1 MPKTVAR
8 FSHLNLQLVEP
19 AALLRPFIKHYWFI
33 ATDGAASH
41 TEYLPSDTGCGL
53 LFNLSGSLI
62 LGNEDGNATQARPLA
77 PPIILSGPHT
87 RFLPVTTGPYCDA
100 AGIRFQPGM
109 AYPFFQ
115 TTLAEFVTPTAAPEA
130 LCQRL
135 HLTQVFDQLVAIKD
149 VTARSEFLNHWLL
162 DQLQKALNVNPE
174 LPHALN
180 QLEQQ
185 TLPSITSLAETT
197 QLSQR
202 QLERVFKE
210 WVGISPKQYS
220 RLLRINSA
228 RHQLKSSK
236 SDTDL
241 SEVALAA
248 GYFDQAHF
256 NREFK
261 RVVGLTPGQYLK
273 KCRTDNQS

>member
-1 MPKTVAR
+1 MSKTVAR

-33 ATDGAASH
+33 STDGAEAH

-53 LFNLSGSLI
+53 LFNLSGSLT
-62 LGNEDGNATQARPLA
+62 LGSEDGTAAQANQLA
-77 PPIILSGPHT
+77 PPIVLSGPHT

-130 LCQRL
+130 LCKRL
-135 HLTQVFDQLVAIKD
+135 RLTQVFEQLVAIKD

-162 DQLQKALNVNPE
+162 DQLQQALNVNPE

-228 RHQLKSSK
+228 RHQLKTAK